1 MTPRAR
7 TNSIIEITSTR
18 VIKTYTCENPGAKV
32 TFLRGIYEVI
42 ATKNI
47 PNTDALVFAHKNVVH
62 LSPRGIAGQPLVEK
76 ELRECVIC
84 VLESL
89 IVWHLSYSIETEAHL
104 I

>member
-1 MTPRAR
+1 MTRAR
-7 TNSIIEITSTR
+7 TNSIIEITSIL
-18 VIKTYTCENPGAKV
+18 VIKTYTCKNAEAKV
-32 TFLRGIYEVI
+32 MFLRGIYEVI

-89 IVWHLSYSIETEAHL
+89 IVWHL
-104 I
+104 